1 MTANRYYTVYSIII
15 IYDGII
21 DRGSIVL
28 TSWFQFLGGNTVRRE
43 EATTTSS
50 SQPSVPQIWVWFLS
64 NHPALIQTN
73 NLFSCTKKGTIKKYS
88 RTYII
93 IYYTFMVIVVNF
105 SSNVI
110 VLISHIIDIACIVSS
125 LWSLTSYITVVQSSL
140 LLVVFL
146 LCGRIVKLVRKIRHY
161 WMF

>member
-1 MTANRYYTVYSIII
+1 MIANRYYTVYSIII
-15 IYDGII
+15 VYDGII

-28 TSWFQFLGGNTVRRE
+28 TSWFQFPGGNTVRRE

-64 NHPALIQTN
+64 NHPAPIQTN
-73 NLFSCTKKGTIKKYS
+73 NLFSCTKKETIKKYS
-88 RTYII
+88 RTYIL

-110 VLISHIIDIACIVSS
+110 VLISHIIDIACIVSTS
-125 LWSLTSYITVVQSSL
+125 WSLTSYITVVQSSL
-140 LLVVFL
+140 LLVVFFYADGL
-146 LCGRIVKLVRKIRHY
+146 
-161 WMF
+161 